1 MLQHTVSPDA
11 LTGLRTG
18 CHCRLP
24 QRLRQAQPA
33 LRAQG
38 RPSHSAGPAKHSHT
52 GPDSCL
58 PSRCS
63 AAQRRR
69 LQPPRAFYDKWLN
82 SDSPEK
88 TRKQY
93 QRQVD
98 QINALASQVAKLSDD
113 ELRAKTADF
122 RRRYDQGESLDNLL
136 VEVFAVRAE
145 TCTALKLQRCRPQ
158 PSSQY
163 GSKHMD
169 WRRCCPADACAAA
182 GRQGG
187 I

>member
-1 MLQHTVSPDA
+1 MSSLDVLPSP
-11 LTGLRTG
+11 LRTG

-24 QRLRQAQPA
+24 QRLRQTPSAV
-33 LRAQG
+33 RAQG
-38 RPSHSAGPAKHSHT
+38 RPSYPAQPNHHGGT
-52 GPDSCL
+52 NDSL

-69 LQPPRAFYDKWLN
+69 LQPLRAFYDKWLN

-98 QINALASQVAKLSDD
+98 QINALAGETSKLSDD
-113 ELRAKTADF
+113 ELRARTADF

-136 VEVFAVRAE
+136 VEVFAVS
-145 TCTALKLQRCRPQ
+145 CTELSTGL
-158 PSSQY
+158 
-163 GSKHMD
+163 
-169 WRRCCPADACAAA
+169 PAKTWVL
-182 GRQGG
+182 
-187 I
+187 